1 MKYFGIPKCP
11 YCKKRINIIRVWRLK
26 KRGEY
31 ICPRCK
37 GISNIFHSPL
47 IYALALLCC
56 AAGFLIYFFERYITD
71 TVDFTTVFK
80 VLIPF
85 VIFYFFSLFMIYLEK
100 PVIRK
105 VYRRADGKMVDENGE
120 VVHIAVNTILSSGG
134 KKVKNTIKNPSNGEI
149 MDLREDHNAYKMN
162 DELIRRAKG
171 TRYRNEENKISETDN
186 QVKREP
192 LVKESAPEKEII
204 PQEKTDEIKKTESV
218 PAVKTENATVNAN
231 ANQNRNETKYTEEEL
246 NKLEKRSSS
255 GTRDNGQKTI
265 RSRYQ
270 NESEFDEIF
279 GATQEISDKRLKSA
293 KVRTNSSIATPSVA
307 EKKSEVKESAQTEK
321 TEKREAKRFRDL

>member
-1 MKYFGIPKCP
+1 MKYLGIPKCP

-37 GISNIFHSPL
+37 GISNIFHSPF

-56 AAGFLIYFFERYITD
+56 ASGFLIYFFEKYITN
-71 TVDFTTVFK
+71 TVDLTTVLK

-85 VIFYFFSLFMIYLEK
+85 VVFYLLSLFMVYLEK
-100 PVIRK
+100 PVIKK
-105 VYRRADGKMVDENGE
+105 VFRREDGKMVDENGE

-134 KKVKNTIKNPSNGEI
+134 KKVKNTIKNPANGEI
-149 MDLREDHNAYKMN
+149 MDLRESPDSYKMN
-162 DELIRRAKG
+162 DELIRRAYSKKAL
-171 TRYRNEENKISETDN
+171 TEENKVNEIKPQIKKAAEKTEQQPIS
-186 QVKREP
+186 K
-192 LVKESAPEKEII
+192 VKEVIKEEKAPIENNKANEKR
-204 PQEKTDEIKKTESV
+204 S
-218 PAVKTENATVNAN
+218 
-231 ANQNRNETKYTEEEL
+231 ETKYTEEDL
-246 NKLEKRSSS
+246 NKLEKASNS
-255 GTRDNGQKTI
+255 GIRDNGQKTI

-293 KVRTNSSIATPSVA
+293 RIKTDSSIATPSIATPSLKKEDVPV
-307 EKKSEVKESAQTEK
+307 KSEISVKESAQGEK
-321 TEKREAKRFRDL
+321 KEAKRFRDL

>member
-56 AAGFLIYFFERYITD
+56 AAGFLVYFFERYITN
-71 TVDFTTVFK
+71 TVDLNTVLK

-85 VIFYFFSLFMIYLEK
+85 VVFYFFSLFMIYLEK
-100 PVIRK
+100 PVIKK
-105 VYRRADGKMVDENGE
+105 VFRREDGKLVDENGE
-120 VVHIAVNTILSSGG
+120 VVNIAVNTILSSGG
-134 KKVKNTIKNPSNGEI
+134 KKVKNTIKNPANGEI
-149 MDLREDHNAYKMN
+149 MDLKNNPDYNKTN
-162 DELIRRAKG
+162 DDFIRRANSKKIMQ
-171 TRYRNEENKISETDN
+171 EETENINKP
-186 QVKREP
+186 QVKRE
-192 LVKESAPEKEII
+192 AI
-204 PQEKTDEIKKTESV
+204 KTESKPV
-218 PAVKTENATVNAN
+218 SKSIADENPATVKRAENVSVTSL
-231 ANQNRNETKYTEEEL
+231 NQTEKRSETKYTDEDL
-246 NKLEKRSSS
+246 NKLEKASNN
-255 GTRDNGQKTI
+255 GIRDNGQKTI

-293 KVRTNSSIATPSVA
+293 RVKNGSSIATPSIA
-307 EKKSEVKESAQTEK
+307 TPSIKKENIPSKSEVNVKESAKKET
-321 TEKREAKRFRDL
+321 KRFRDL